1 MSERNLFAELK
12 RRNVYKVA
20 AAYAVAAWLLVQVA
34 SILFPTFD
42 APPWV
47 MKVFVALVVLGFPLA
62 LIVAWAFELT
72 PQGITRTL
80 PSTDAGAPDAALG
93 ATPTPTDIPKKSI
106 AVLPFQSL
114 SKDEENAF
122 FADGVQHEILTTLA
136 KVADL
141 KVISRTSVMQY
152 KSAEKRNLPEIAQAL
167 KVAHVLEG
175 SVQRSANRVRVNAQL
190 IDAQTDAHL
199 WAQTY
204 DRELADVFA
213 IQSEIARTIADQLH
227 ATISPREKAALNDA
241 PTHDL
246 AANALYV
253 EAMHLRSAS
262 SSTNVKQSL
271 LRAAQ
276 LLDAAVARDPNFT
289 VAFCLLS
296 TVHLELYFGGA
307 DHTPARRES
316 AHAAIEAA
324 ARLEPDAGEVHL
336 GLARYAYNVFRDYDR
351 ARAEL
356 DLARRTLPNSSE
368 IYLLKGALDRRQARW
383 AESVRNWERAVE
395 LDPRNVY
402 VLENAAFTY
411 KGLKRYGEAR
421 QLFARSIAVAPR
433 NYNAR
438 TWHAL
443 MSVFE
448 RADNKPLRDEI
459 SAILNEEPQAAAKIL
474 EVMFLS
480 AMWDRDGQATDRA
493 LAAIPPEGIATEA
506 NFTYPREW
514 FVGVAARSFNDPETA
529 RAAFTAA
536 RAIAEKLVREQPD
549 YAPAWALLGDIDAAL
564 GRKEEAVR
572 EGRRACE
579 LLPIPK
585 DSWIGPE
592 YVVNLAAI
600 YAWTGEPDLALEQ
613 LTTAVAAQGAF
624 SPPYGVLKL
633 DPRWDPLRGD
643 PRFEKIVADLAPK
656 ESSE

>member
-1 MSERNLFAELK
+1 MTSFFRELK
-12 RRNVYKVA
+12 RRHVYRVA
-20 AAYAVAAWLLVQVA
+20 VAYAVVGWLVIQVA
-34 SILFPTFD
+34 ATIAPALHLPGAVTTAVVVLVLLGFP
-42 APPWV
+42 
-47 MKVFVALVVLGFPLA
+47 VALVL
-62 LIVAWAFELT
+62 AWAFELT
-72 PQGITRTL
+72 PGGFTRTA
-80 PSTDAGAPDAALG
+80 PSTNARTPDAAR
-93 ATPTPTDIPKKSI
+93 ADSPSATDIPKKSI
-106 AVLPFQSL
+106 AVLPFESL
-114 SKDEENAF
+114 SSDEENAF
-122 FADGVQHEILTTLA
+122 FADGVQNEILTTLA

-190 IDAQTDAHL
+190 IDARTDAHL

-213 IQSEIARTIADQLH
+213 IQSEIAGTIANQLH
-227 ATISPREKAALNDA
+227 AKISPREKAALNDA

-262 SSTNVKQSL
+262 SSTNAKQSL
-271 LRAAQ
+271 LQAAQ
-276 LLDAAVARDPNFT
+276 LLDAAVARDPNFV
-289 VAFCLLS
+289 VAYCLLS

-307 DHTPARRES
+307 DHTVARREL
-316 AHAAIEAA
+316 AHTAIQNA
-324 ARLEPDAGEVHL
+324 ARLAPDAGEVHL
-336 GLARYAYNVFRDYDR
+336 GMARYVYNVFRDYDR

-411 KGLKRYGEAR
+411 KGLKRYAEAR
-421 QLFARSIAVAPR
+421 QLFARSMAVAPR

-459 SAILNEEPQAAAKIL
+459 SAILKEDPNAAAKIL

-480 AMWDRDGQATDRA
+480 ALWDRDPQAAERA
-493 LAAIPPEGIATEA
+493 VAAIPPEGIATEA

-514 FVGVAARSFNDPETA
+514 FVGVAARTFDDPETA
-529 RAAFTAA
+529 RSAFTAA
-536 RAIAEKLVREQPD
+536 RVIAEKLVHEQPE
-549 YAPAWALLGDIDAAL
+549 YAPAWALLGDVDAAL

-579 LLPIPK
+579 LLPISK

-600 YAWTGEPDLALEQ
+600 YAWAGETDLALEQ
-613 LTTAVAAQGAF
+613 LAMAVAAQGAF

-656 ESSE
+656 E